1 VTLVRIGLVGCGR
14 LAEAGYLPAL
24 ALTRRVDLVAVV
36 DPDPARRTRV
46 GRLAADAGHR
56 AAAHPDVDSMLG
68 GGGLDAVVVASPV
81 DTHVDAATA
90 SAARGLPVLVEKP
103 PASDIAGAEA
113 LAALRPAP
121 WIGLN
126 RRFDPGV
133 AELRPVV
140 PADGHVQL
148 SIELHYR
155 RRSWQPVAVDDDAA
169 LDLGPHA
176 IDLARWLTSAEAVE
190 VAGAVLTPTRAEWH
204 VLLTRARVHIALATD
219 RPHREVVRV
228 FDDRGRP
235 VGAHRLGGLVAAGRD
250 RLRRRAEA
258 TALVRSLAAQLDAFA
273 TAGRDGGPPLATA
286 ADGVAVMRVLAAAR
300 ASAARGGAT
309 VPLPRSE
316 S

>member
-1 VTLVRIGLVGCGR
+1 MRIGLVGCGR

-24 ALTRRVDLVAVV
+24 ALTPRVELVAVV

-56 AAAHPDVDSMLG
+56 TAAHPDVDSMLA

-81 DTHVDAATA
+81 DTHVRAATE
-90 SAARGLPVLVEKP
+90 AAGRGLLVLVEKP
-103 PASDIAGAEA
+103 PASDVAGAQS
-113 LAALRPAP
+113 LAELRPAP

-133 AELRPVV
+133 AALRPAV
-140 PADGHVQL
+140 PAEGPVQL

-155 RRSWQPVAVDDDAA
+155 RRSWQPIAVDDDAA

-190 VAGAVLTPTRAEWH
+190 VARAVLTPTRAQWH

-228 FDDRGRP
+228 FDNRGRP

-250 RLRRRAEA
+250 RLRRRAGA

-273 TAGRDGGPPLATA
+273 MAGCGGQPTLATA
-286 ADGVAVMRVLAAAR
+286 ADGVAAMQVLAAAR
-300 ASAARGGAT
+300 SSAAHGGAT
-309 VPLPRSE
+309 VPVTRSE
-316 S
+316 T